1 MRVRCRRQ
9 QGKYK
14 DCMRILGIDYGT
26 KRIGVAIGDS
36 EGKVAVPLLVI
47 EMKNEKLKIKNAVE
61 KIVKIVKEEDIE
73 LIVIGQGG
81 KGSMENKVWE
91 FVERLK
97 KYVRVELQDEHFTT
111 AQVER
116 TMQNYGK
123 ERKKIDKDSAAA
135 ALILQSFL
143 ERLE

>member
-1 MRVRCRRQ
+1 
-9 QGKYK
+9 
-14 DCMRILGIDYGT
+14 MRILGIDYGT